1 MAFRSKFMTSM
12 VLTLLSVVFV
22 LSVISLLL
30 YVQIDNIVNVDLYS
44 YGLQLNYT
52 WFSEYRLLIQ
62 VFWASLGAAIIM
74 VVATFATNYDFTR
87 GRRVFSRLLCTLLP
101 LAVAGLMV
109 FAISLILRM
118 DVLINSTLY
127 QYGLQLDSA
136 WVVNYWIITKVTIA
150 LMAISFPLFIAITI
164 LTGVNTGMAVPSD
177 KANVLRSSSIPNS
190 HNVNRTKRSASIS
203 AKKYLAIGI
212 VAIIVTTALL
222 TSFSWKS
229 GGEINENNALEE
241 INRVEDKIDDGTN
254 DVLNTVDDE
263 ITDLIDDGT
272 SFSPYSSFALFA
284 GAYADYY
291 GKNTIMNNTFT
302 GFTRL
307 EVIQLNETYASL
319 LFYIGIDNEF
329 QIILDYEDYVTKPLN
344 EIGYEVN
351 GMSLENILP
360 EEQANFAQW
369 GARNC
374 TVYEY
379 SFFADTETAGKTT
392 IFLDNEFK
400 WPLKITIEIDVE
412 GDRIDLELPLDNTN
426 IEWLE

>member
-1 MAFRSKFMTSM
+1 
-12 VLTLLSVVFV
+12 
-22 LSVISLLL
+22 
-30 YVQIDNIVNVDLYS
+30 
-44 YGLQLNYT
+44 
-52 WFSEYRLLIQ
+52 
-62 VFWASLGAAIIM
+62 LGA
-74 VVATFATNYDFTR
+74 TR
-87 GRRVFSRLLCTLLP
+87 
-101 LAVAGLMV
+101 
-109 FAISLILRM
+109 
-118 DVLINSTLY
+118 DWKINP
-127 QYGLQLDSA
+127 A
-136 WVVNYWIITKVTIA
+136 
-150 LMAISFPLFIAITI
+150 P
-164 LTGVNTGMAVPSD
+164 
-177 KANVLRSSSIPNS
+177 
-190 HNVNRTKRSASIS
+190 
-203 AKKYLAIGI
+203 
-212 VAIIVTTALL
+212 
-222 TSFSWKS
+222 
-229 GGEINENNALEE
+229 
-241 INRVEDKIDDGTN
+241 
-254 DVLNTVDDE
+254 LNTVDDE
-263 ITDLIDDGT
+263 ITDLIDGGT

>member
-1 MAFRSKFMTSM
+1 
-12 VLTLLSVVFV
+12 
-22 LSVISLLL
+22 
-30 YVQIDNIVNVDLYS
+30 VQIDNIVNVDLYS

-52 WFSEYRLLIQ
+52 WFYEYRLLIQ

-87 GRRVFSRLLCTLLP
+87 GRRVFSRLLCTLFP
-101 LAVAGLMV
+101 IAVAGLMI
-109 FAISLILRM
+109 FAISLVLRM

-136 WVVNYWIITKVTIA
+136 WVVNYWTITRVSIA
-150 LMAISFPLFIAITI
+150 LMAISFPLFIAISIMTW
-164 LTGVNTGMAVPSD
+164 VNTGIVALSD
-177 KANVLRSSSIPNS
+177 EANVLRSSATPNS
-190 HNVNRTKRSASIS
+190 HNVHRTKRLASLS
-203 AKKYLAIGI
+203 PKKYLAIGI

-222 TSFSWKS
+222 SSFSWKS

-241 INRVEDKIDDGTN
+241 MSRVEDEIDDGPS
-254 DVLNTVDDE
+254 DFLNKVEDE
-263 ITDLIDDGT
+263 LTDLIDDGMAL
-272 SFSPYSSFALFA
+272 SPSSSFALFA

-291 GKNTIMNNTFT
+291 GKNTIMNTTVT

-307 EVIQLNETYASL
+307 EVIQLNETHARL
-319 LFYIGIDNEF
+319 LFYMGIDNEF

-344 EIGYEVN
+344 EIGYEVI

-360 EEQANFAQW
+360 EEQANFARW

-400 WPLKITIEIDVE
+400 WPLKITIEIEVE
-412 GDRIDLELPLDNTN
+412 GDRIDLELPL
-426 IEWLE
+426 EWLE